1 MWSVRPV
8 FSNGY
13 TFVPSKV
20 PSNVI
25 KSVSR
30 AKSFAKRHTRA
41 MVPAVTGFKTSDEA
55 PSRYADGASSR
66 VEAVLRG
73 CGRCLGAFDT
83 NDEIQHRFN
92 T

>member
-1 MWSVRPV
+1 MWSIRPV

-41 MVPAVTGFKTSDEA
+41 MVPAVPGSNTSNEA

-66 VEAVLRG
+66 VEAVLLG
-73 CGRCLGAFDT
+73 CGRCAGAFDT
-83 NDEIQHRFN
+83 NDEIQHRSH